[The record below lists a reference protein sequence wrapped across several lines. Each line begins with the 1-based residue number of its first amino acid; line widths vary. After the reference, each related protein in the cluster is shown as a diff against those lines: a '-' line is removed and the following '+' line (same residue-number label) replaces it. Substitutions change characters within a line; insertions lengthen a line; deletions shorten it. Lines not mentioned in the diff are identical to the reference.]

1 MRFFTSDESG
11 LIKGIDIDAKVS
23 LLEAQSRAAKRARA
37 DAKAKTV
44 AKSGK
49 AGAAATAETA
59 QSTKLDGIDM
69 WTVSGT
75 VSRAQGIQQ
84 MSSIKWETDTDAF
97 VVGRNNGDVEVLSR
111 DTGQS
116 LYRFSEANFADKFSI
131 KHNGRFIT
139 ERRYVGLGSGDGS
152 HFLTCTNMGE
162 IRYQSFTGDAA
173 TLMKVSADTY
183 RMRMHQKRPS
193 IFAVGGREQELTVW
207 DADTVESGSQSEY
220 TKPKS
225 APLFKS
231 KNVGNDS
238 LDLRMPVW
246 ITDMQFMDDNA
257 STPLVAVST
266 GHRQIRIY
274 DAKAQQRPVL
284 DWEVSKHPIY
294 HILASHV
301 RPEMFFADNMGNV
314 QQLDTRMG
322 RVVGGYKGISGAVKA
337 MAISEDGSMIAAAG
351 LDRFLRVYEAGGMR
365 RALHRAYIKQRVSQV
380 VWDWERRDLSTEEI
394 EQKEAEDIW
403 QNMDVLS
410 QESSEKRPSKRKV
423 AAA

>member
-1 MRFFTSDESG
+1 M
-11 LIKGIDIDAKVS
+11 GIDIDPKVS
-23 LLEAQSRAAKRARA
+23 LLEAQSRAAKRLRA
-37 DAKAKTV
+37 DAKAKAV
-44 AKSGK
+44 AKTGK
-49 AGAAATAETA
+49 AGTTATVETA
-59 QSTKLDGIDM
+59 ADPKLDGINM

-75 VSRAQGIQQ
+75 VSRARGIQL
-84 MSSIKWETDTDAF
+84 MSNIKWETDTDAF
-97 VVGRNNGDVEVLSR
+97 VVGRNNGDVEVVGRNS
-111 DTGQS
+111 GQS
-116 LYRFSEANFADKFSI
+116 LYRFNEAKFADKFSI

-139 ERRYVGLGSGDGS
+139 ERRYVGLGGSDS

-162 IRYQSFTGDAA
+162 IRYQSFSGDGAM
-173 TLMKVSADTY
+173 LMKVGVDAC
-183 RMRMHQKRPS
+183 RMRVHQKRPS
-193 IFAVGGREQELTVW
+193 VFAVGGREQELTVW
-207 DADTVESGSQSEY
+207 DADTVEAGSQSEY
-220 TKPKS
+220 TKPRS
-225 APLFKS
+225 TPVFKS
-231 KNVGNDS
+231 KNVGNDN

-257 STPLVAVST
+257 LTPLVAVST

-274 DAKAQQRPVL
+274 DAKTQQRPVH

-301 RPEMFFADNMGNV
+301 RPELFFADNMGNV

-322 RVVGGYKGISGAVKA
+322 RVVSGYKGIAGAVKA

-365 RALHRAYIKQRVSQV
+365 RPLHRAYIKQRVSQV
-380 VWDWERRDLSTEEI
+380 VWDWDSRDLSSEEI

-410 QESSEKRPSKRKV
+410 QEHSEKRPSKRKV
-423 AAA
+423 AAAS

>member
-1 MRFFTSDESG
+1 MRFFTGDESG
-11 LIKGIDIDAKVS
+11 LIKGIDIDPKVS
-23 LLEAQSRAAKRARA
+23 LLEAQSRAAKRVRA
-37 DAKAKTV
+37 DAKAKTIAKTDKAAPVEPV
-44 AKSGK
+44 AES
-49 AGAAATAETA
+49 
-59 QSTKLDGIDM
+59 KLDGIDM

-84 MSSIKWETDTDAF
+84 MSNIKWESDTEAF
-97 VVGRNNGDVEVLSR
+97 VIGQNNGDVAVVGR

-116 LYRFSEANFADKFSI
+116 LYRFSEAKFADKFSV

-139 ERRYVGLGSGDGS
+139 ERRYVGLGGGDS

-162 IRYQSFTGDAA
+162 IRYQSYSGDAA
-173 TLMKVSADTY
+173 MLMKVSVDAY
-183 RMRMHQKRPS
+183 RMRVHQKRAS
-193 IFAVGGREQELTVW
+193 VFAVGGREQELTVW
-207 DADTVESGSQSEY
+207 DADTVEAGGQLGH
-220 TKPKS
+220 TKPRS
-225 APLFKS
+225 MPLFKS
-231 KNVGNDS
+231 KNVGNDN

-246 ITDMQFMDDNA
+246 ITDIQFMDDNA
-257 STPLVAVST
+257 SAPLIAVST

-274 DAKAQQRPVL
+274 DAKTQQRPVQN
-284 DWEVSKHPIY
+284 WEVSKHPIY

-301 RPEMFFADNMGNV
+301 RPELFFADNMGNV

-322 RVVGGYKGISGAVKA
+322 RVVGGYKGIAGAVKA

-380 VWDWERRDLSTEEI
+380 VWDWNSRDLSSEEM

-403 QNMDVLS
+403 QNMNVLS
-410 QESSEKRPSKRKV
+410 RERSEKRPSKRKV
-423 AAA
+423 AAAN